1 MILQVIDGFVGRFLT
16 LSSLYVDMNTEV
28 FTEWKKRELLC
39 REIKPLHMHVARVL
53 GRIIGVY
60 VAGI

>member
-39 REIKPLHMHVARVL
+39 REINALHMHVVE
-53 GRIIGVY
+53 RIIGVY
-60 VAGI
+60 VAAWDLI